1 MHDHETIAAAPASAP
16 RLLRLP
22 DVAGRVALSPRMVQ
36 KMAAAGTFP
45 QPLRIGRAVRWREA
59 DVTDWIVDGWSSG
72 AARTGRPR
80 RGAGGAQ

>member
-1 MHDHETIAAAPASAP
+1 MHEHETIPASA

-22 DVAGRVALSPRMVQ
+22 DVADRVALSPRMVQ

-59 DVTDWIVDGWSSG
+59 DVTHWIVDGGSSG
-72 AARTGRPR
+72 AAQGGTGRPR
-80 RGAGGAQ
+80 STRRGV